1 MGRAG
6 VLQEVRVMRFAE
18 VVGRL
23 YDGRLSCEEAADLLG
38 MSVSSFYRWRR
49 RFEAEGIEGLADGRL
64 GKASGRRAG
73 VEEVTKGLELFE
85 RRDVDGN
92 GKHFHEK
99 RAAEH
104 DLKHR

>member
-23 YDGRLSCEEAADLLG
+23 YDGRLSCEEAADVLG

-49 RFEAEGIEGLADGRL
+49 RFEAEGGGLGGWQARL
-64 GKASGRRAG
+64 RGGGRRW
-73 VEEVTKGLELFE
+73 T
-85 RRDVDGN
+85 R
-92 GKHFHEK
+92 
-99 RAAEH
+99 
-104 DLKHR
+104 